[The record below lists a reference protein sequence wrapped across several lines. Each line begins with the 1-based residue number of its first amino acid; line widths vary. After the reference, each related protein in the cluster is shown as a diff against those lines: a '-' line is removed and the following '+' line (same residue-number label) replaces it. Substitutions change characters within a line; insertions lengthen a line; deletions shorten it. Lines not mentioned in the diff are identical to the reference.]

1 MQDFNSGLLK
11 QKLLDTN
18 SRSLFI
24 NAHPQKSLNKIDLLS
39 LCDLKSDL
47 EAERVSY
54 ALFSNIP
61 FSFSFQ
67 LDLNNLN
74 KNQKRL
80 LHLLRRNNDYKNELD
95 LDPFAI
101 GYPLVELVDEKNKR
115 ILSIPLIIWDL
126 QISGFQKRSGR
137 ITITRKPKQSAVVNP
152 SLIGLIKREYD
163 HNFKDIYS
171 VREYYDT
178 SDLKK
183 NIKSILEVLKVPY
196 PTFDY
201 WFGKNVKLG

>member
-1 MQDFNSGLLK
+1 MKGYNIQSLK
-11 QKLLDTN
+11 EKLLDYN

-47 EAERVSY
+47 EAERISY

-61 FSFSFQ
+61 FSLSFQ

-80 LHLLRRNNDYKNELD
+80 LHLLRRSNDYKNELD

-101 GYPLVELVDEKNKR
+101 GYPLVELGDKKNKR
-115 ILSIPLIIWDL
+115 VLSIPLLIWDL

-137 ITITRKPKQSAVVNP
+137 ITITRKSNQSAVVNP
-152 SLIGLIKREYD
+152 ALIGLIKREYD
-163 HNFKDIYS
+163 PSFKDIYS

-183 NIKSILEVLKVPY
+183 NIKSI
-196 PTFDY
+196 TNCH
-201 WFGKNVKLG
+201 G